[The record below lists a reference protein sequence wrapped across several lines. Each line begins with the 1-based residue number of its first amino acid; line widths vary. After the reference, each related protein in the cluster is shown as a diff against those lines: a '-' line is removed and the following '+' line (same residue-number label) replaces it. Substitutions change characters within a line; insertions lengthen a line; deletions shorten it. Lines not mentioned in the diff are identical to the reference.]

1 VSAPVALAVALP
13 AVPALAALVGF
24 LLPQSSRRT
33 AAVVAVGSSAA
44 LPILAVALLATVD
57 GRLERY
63 WTLARFGGLDA
74 TAGVLVDDTAAVVAI
89 AVAVVAFLVQLYST
103 GYLLGGAHADDRYA
117 PYAAQVSL
125 FTAAMMAVVVSN
137 DLVPLLVGW
146 EVMGLCSYLLIGHDR
161 SLPEAPGAA
170 VKAFLVTR
178 VGDVGFALGV
188 AVLGVAAGSFRID
201 AVLDA
206 ATSGQIGTGTLTL
219 ACLLLLA
226 GVAGKSAQFPLHTW
240 LPDAMAGPTPVSAL
254 IHAATMVA
262 AGVYVVA
269 RLFPLYAEAPVAL
282 AALGVSAAITM
293 VLGACAALVQ
303 EDIKRVLAWSTV
315 SQIAYMAGALA
326 VGGVNAGLFHL
337 LSHAAFKALLFLAAG
352 AVIVAVGSNLMNAMG
367 GLRSAMPVTFW
378 TMTAGLAALAGI
390 PPVSGFFTKESI
402 ISSAHHAT
410 EGQGPAAPWVGWTVL
425 VAAVVTA
432 GLTGAYATRLWL
444 RTFFGTQHVSTVTA
458 GDPPWSMRA
467 PLVVL
472 AIPTV
477 LLGVTGLWLPVVA
490 ATEQPEAWFAYAPD
504 GSAPGSPRSIEEAM
518 AAARALAHPSLE
530 IGTTALVLFVTLAGV
545 FAAWWIWRQDP
556 ARDPALALG
565 PVRPV
570 FENAFYLDAVQD
582 ALVVR
587 PSLAFARAVST
598 LDVRGVDGIVEGT
611 ARAAQRAGR
620 AVLEAQSRGLAR
632 QLTFVLT
639 GAVLLGMAAV
649 AISEVLT

>member
-1 VSAPVALAVALP
+1 MTGPVTLAVALA

-24 LLPQSSRRT
+24 LLPQSSRRV
-33 AAVVAVGSSAA
+33 AAVVAVASSALLPVLAIA
-44 LPILAVALLATVD
+44 LFVILPGD
-57 GRLERY
+57 GVER
-63 WTLARFGGLDA
+63 WVTLARFGELSA
-74 TAGVLVDDTAAVVAI
+74 TAGVRVDSTVAAVSI

-103 GYLLGGAHADDRYA
+103 GYLLNGPHPDDRYA

-125 FTAAMMAVVVSN
+125 FTAAMMTVVVSN
-137 DLVPLLVGW
+137 DLVTLLIGW

-188 AVLGVAAGSFRID
+188 AVLGVAAGTFRIGG
-201 AVLDA
+201 VIDA
-206 ATSGQIGTGTLTL
+206 ATSGRIGPGALTL

-269 RLFPLYAEAPVAL
+269 RLFPLYALSPAAL
-282 AALGVSAAITM
+282 ATLGISAAITM

-303 EDIKRVLAWSTV
+303 EDLKRVLAWSTV
-315 SQIAYMAGALA
+315 SQIAYMAGGLA

-352 AVIVAVGSNLMNAMG
+352 AVIVAVGSNLMSAMG
-367 GLRSAMPVTFW
+367 GLRHGMPVTFW
-378 TMTAGLAALAGI
+378 TMTAGLGALAGI
-390 PPVSGFFTKESI
+390 PPFSGFFSKESVI
-402 ISSAHHAT
+402 GAAHVAA
-410 EGQGPAAPWVGWTVL
+410 EGHSVSPSWVGWTVL
-425 VAAVVTA
+425 VAGIVTA
-432 GLTGAYATRLWL
+432 ALTGAYATRLWL
-444 RTFFGTQHVSTVTA
+444 RTFFGPQHVATAAA

-472 AIPTV
+472 AVPTV
-477 LLGVTGLWLPVVA
+477 LLGLVALWRPVVDA
-490 ATEQPEAWFAYAPD
+490 VEQPGTAV
-504 GSAPGSPRSIEEAM
+504 EEH
-518 AAARALAHPSLE
+518 LSLDPL
-530 IGTTALVLFVTLAGV
+530 TTTIVLLVTLAGV
-545 FAAWWIWRQDP
+545 LGAWQIWRRDP
-556 ARDPALALG
+556 ARDPAAVLG

-570 FENAFYLDAVQD
+570 FENAFYLDNVQD

-587 PSLAFARAVST
+587 PALALARAVST
-598 LDVRGVDGIVEGT
+598 VDVRVIDGFVEAT
-611 ARAAQRAGR
+611 ARAALRAGR
-620 AVLEAQSRGLAR
+620 TVMEIQARGLAR

-639 GAVLLGMAAV
+639 GALLIGAAAV
-649 AISEVLT
+649 VLSGVLT